1 MGWLV
6 ALPTVAALFVINKR
20 VNPRN
25 RGRVVVAVIT
35 MLVSFGAGCGLAY
48 TFVGQWTATF
58 VSWLGSMLS
67 HFAGSG
73 AGEGLSIALTILFVG
88 IAVADIAF
96 DRTADKGAQFAAIV
110 VPTLLLLVVG
120 GALHKTGG
128 DAVKA
133 TQTQLSAM
141 WSQMGKK

>member
-6 ALPTVAALFVINKR
+6 ALPTLAALFVINKR
-20 VNPRN
+20 VNPRS

-48 TFVGQWTATF
+48 TFFGQWTATL

-88 IAVADIAF
+88 VAVSSPRSSSRRCCCWLWA
-96 DRTADKGAQFAAIV
+96 
-110 VPTLLLLVVG
+110 VPCTRP
-120 GALHKTGG
+120 
-128 DAVKA
+128 AV
-133 TQTQLSAM
+133 TP
-141 WSQMGKK
+141 

>member
-6 ALPTVAALFVINKR
+6 ALPTLAALYVINKR

-48 TFVGQWTATF
+48 TFAGQWIATF
-58 VSWLGSMLS
+58 VSWVGTALG
-67 HFAGSG
+67 HFAGNG
-73 AGEGLSIALTILFVG
+73 AAQGVSIALTVLLVG
-88 IAVADIAF
+88 VAVADIAF
-96 DRTADKGAQFAAIV
+96 DRTADRGAQFAAII

-128 DAVKA
+128 DAVKT
-133 TQTQLSAM
+133 TQTQLSVL